1 VILGSL
7 GYILVE
13 ISWQLRNSQF
23 RNCKSSTC
31 SGGYGGVMEHGDPI
45 AAIGSPPL
53 RYDQRG
59 NMRGIT
65 LWDL

>member
-1 VILGSL
+1 M
-7 GYILVE
+7 
-13 ISWQLRNSQF
+13 
-23 RNCKSSTC
+23 
-31 SGGYGGVMEHGDPI
+31 GYGEPI

-65 LWDL
+65 VQRGYCGAMGYGDPIAAIGLPPLRYDQRGNMRGITLRDL